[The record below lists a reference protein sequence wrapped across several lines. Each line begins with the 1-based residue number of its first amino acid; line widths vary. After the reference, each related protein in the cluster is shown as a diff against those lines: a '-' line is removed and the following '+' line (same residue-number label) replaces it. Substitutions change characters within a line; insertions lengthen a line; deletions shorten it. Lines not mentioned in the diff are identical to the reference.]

1 MTNDEIKQA
10 LRERCPVIH
19 HERTHQT
26 AITYAY
32 AQAWRVTV
40 DEHGQFV
47 SSLELV
53 TFGRI
58 KSIVIARAE
67 ECELMEGAKQ

>member
-10 LRERCPVIH
+10 LRERCRIRHKCKSAQTVIVY
-19 HERTHQT
+19 R
-26 AITYAY
+26 Y

-40 DEHGQFV
+40 DKHGQFV

-53 TFGRI
+53 TCGNPA
-58 KSIVIARAE
+58 SMTVALAD
-67 ECELMEGAKQ
+67 ECEIWKGA